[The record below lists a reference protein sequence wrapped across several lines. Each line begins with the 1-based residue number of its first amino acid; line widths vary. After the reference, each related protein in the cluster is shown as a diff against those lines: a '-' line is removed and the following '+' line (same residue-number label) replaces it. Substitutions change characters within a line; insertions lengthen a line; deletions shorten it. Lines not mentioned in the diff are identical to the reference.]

1 MHFLMKSL
9 SLNPN
14 QKMIKRVRSLTKSKI
29 KKTGFLILSASLLCG
44 PAFSASKKN
53 VIPLENTSEQEYV
66 SKKLSE
72 GDSIRLPASTGKKA
86 YFYKIDSS
94 ILASIYSGSPENLR
108 SAIALLRQKSAEY
121 EEVEKVL
128 VSVCA
133 SIMKM
138 VWPSEKVNWDVPSVL
153 EDNPYTG
160 AVLSAEMG
168 VFDSSTGN
176 TDFLTT
182 LLPALVITNRSPDSS
197 VYEPCEKAI
206 KAALEMESQSVLANY
221 LAAVLYEKKKN
232 YEYAEQYLEKAY
244 ATSPK
249 TEEITLAYARV
260 LRMNGKLNLAS
271 EILEKI
277 GTNSNDLAVLKQ
289 NAYIAFDTGNFEAAE
304 LYVARVLQQTPNDL
318 EFLLFR
324 AKILI
329 EKEDYIHAV
338 SLLDMYARQDSSSI
352 EYLILR
358 ARVQL
363 DWSKN
368 TTAATET
375 VEKALQLYPDNLDA
389 LMFAARISSETDS
402 PVAGKYADELAA
414 QVLQKKPGNQ
424 EAMAY
429 ALDGL
434 IQRENWQAA
443 YTTSH
448 NLIDS
453 GTVSPEVVEK
463 YVKVCLQLG
472 KKSEAYDY
480 AKLRYDAEPT
490 NEYLLQAYILAY
502 SQVGN
507 RDAVVKYIDTLI
519 NTSSPKIK
527 SYLYY
532 RRSFLQFTEEKSLAD
547 LRSSLIAN
555 PRNSDALFRLY
566 ELYYAKQDY
575 RKAQYYLRQVVAI
588 NPNDTSFKKLNE
600 ALTKLMQ

>member
-1 MHFLMKSL
+1 MK
-9 SLNPN
+9 
-14 QKMIKRVRSLTKSKI
+14 KVRVLARFEI
-29 KKTGFLILSASLLCG
+29 KKTGILFLTAVSMCG
-44 PAFSASKKN
+44 SVFSASKKN
-53 VIPLENTSEQEYV
+53 VIPVENTSLQEYIY
-66 SKKLSE
+66 KKLGDE
-72 GDSIRLPASTGKKA
+72 DSIKLPSSKGKKT
-86 YFYKIDSS
+86 YFYS
-94 ILASIYSGSPENLR
+94 INPTALSYVYNGSPESLKTAM
-108 SAIALLRQKSAEY
+108 SLIRQKSEF
-121 EEVEKVL
+121 EEQDKIL
-128 VSVCA
+128 ISVCD

-138 VWPSEKVNWDVPSVL
+138 VWKSEKVSWDLPAVT

-160 AVLSAEMG
+160 AIRSAEMG

-182 LLPALVITNRSPDSS
+182 LLPALVVTSASSDSS

-206 KAALEMESQSVLANY
+206 KEALELESDSVLANY
-221 LAAVLYEKKKN
+221 LAAVLYEKKKD
-232 YEYAEQYLEKAY
+232 YATAEKHLEKAY
-244 ATSPK
+244 SSSSK
-249 TEEITLAYARV
+249 TEEIALSYARV
-260 LRMNGKLNLAS
+260 LRLNGKLTLAS
-271 EILEKI
+271 GILDKMS
-277 GTNSNDLAVLKQ
+277 TNSSDLSVLKQ
-289 NAYIAFDTGNFEAAE
+289 NAYIAFDSGNYEAAE

-324 AKILI
+324 AKILV
-329 EKEDYIHAV
+329 ERKDYIHAV

-352 EYLILR
+352 DYLVLR

-375 VEKALQLYPDNLDA
+375 VEKALRLYPDNIEA

-402 PVAGKYADELAA
+402 PVAGKYADELASK
-414 QVLQKKPGNQ
+414 VLESKPGNQ
-424 EAMAY
+424 EAMTY

-434 IQRENWQAA
+434 IHRENWKEA
-443 YTTSH
+443 YTTSKT
-448 NLIDS
+448 LINS
-453 GTVSPEVVEK
+453 GKVNSAVVEK
-463 YVKVCLQLG
+463 YVNVCLKLG

-480 AKLRYDAEPT
+480 AKLCYDANPADET
-490 NEYLLQAYILAY
+490 LLQAYILAY

-507 RDAVVKYIDTLI
+507 RDAVIKYIDSLM
-519 NTSSPKIK
+519 NTSSPKVK

-532 RRSFLQFTEEKSLAD
+532 RRSYLQFTEEKTLAD

-600 ALTKLMQ
+600 ALTKLIQ